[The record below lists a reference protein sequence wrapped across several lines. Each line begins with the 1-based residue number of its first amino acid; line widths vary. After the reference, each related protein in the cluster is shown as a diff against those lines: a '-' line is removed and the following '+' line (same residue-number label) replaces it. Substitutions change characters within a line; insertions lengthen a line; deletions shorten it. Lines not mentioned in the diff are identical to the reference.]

1 VVSDHLD
8 AWQSRVA
15 AKPFRA
21 PEVEAVRRLLRR
33 QTIIWRQL
41 LVADKKPEAFL
52 DRHQRA
58 TLRGDLARLVW
69 KRYLPCIPA
78 LVGVLALLILAAAN
92 FGHIARWYE
101 HNLAATGAATV
112 LASVAGALGLT
123 MASVGVT
130 VRSRMSEWTDLLWS
144 RAIAAR
150 VTAVTLTVDELL
162 PAPDQHNVAATVK
175 RAGRR
180 TRDTTRRATGKLRG
194 AAAATSR

>member
-1 VVSDHLD
+1 
-8 AWQSRVA
+8 
-15 AKPFRA
+15 
-21 PEVEAVRRLLRR
+21 
-33 QTIIWRQL
+33 
-41 LVADKKPEAFL
+41 
-52 DRHQRA
+52 
-58 TLRGDLARLVW
+58 
-69 KRYLPCIPA
+69 
-78 LVGVLALLILAAAN
+78 VGVLALLILAAAN